1 VTKTRRRHSL
11 RRTRLATAAL
21 GAAAACIGVLSLPVG
36 ATAAEVPICGGGL
49 ELNNEIPGID
59 PPGGL
64 SYKIR
69 CNSQVQGFALLS
81 NREVDYFSTEV
92 LVLDATTGEST
103 PEQLGCE
110 GSFPSS
116 GFGCRGIVNF
126 GNTISGEFAIGRD
139 PCEESK
145 SKADRFKVW
154 VAATVTQFDS
164 LTGKPFTTVTQP
176 FRLKRPDCPKAST
189 GKPKAGKAGDKPK
202 TGKKHHHKVHA

>member
-1 VTKTRRRHSL
+1 VIKTRRRHSL
-11 RRTRLATAAL
+11 RRTWLATAAL
-21 GAAAACIGVLSLPVG
+21 GAAAACIGALSLPAG
-36 ATAAEVPICGGGL
+36 AAAAEVPVCGGGL

-69 CNSQVQGFALLS
+69 CNAQVLGFALIS

-92 LVLDATTGEST
+92 LVLDAATGEST
-103 PEQLGCE
+103 PEQLSCE

-116 GFGCRGIVNF
+116 GFGCRGVVNH

-145 SKADRFKVW
+145 SRADRFKAW
-154 VAATVTQFDS
+154 VVATVTEFDS
-164 LTGKPFTTVTQP
+164 VTGKPFTAVTQP
-176 FRLKRPDCPKAST
+176 FRLKRPNCPKTST
-189 GKPKAGKAGDKPK
+189 GKTGKSKAG
-202 TGKKHHHKVHA
+202 KHHHKVHA